1 MTRPYGARSYVQTQ
15 VQSATPLQLVSLLYD
30 AAVKSAATAHEA
42 MMQRNI
48 PARRDAINK
57 LMDILTELQ
66 GSLDLER
73 GGPIAAELDRIYT
86 YLFTRLVE
94 AVSTQTAPPIAEV
107 HGLLLTL
114 REAWQQLAHQAPD
127 ATAGGVGR

>member
-1 MTRPYGARSYVQTQ
+1 MMQTYGARSYVQTQ
-15 VQSATPLQLVSLLYD
+15 VQSATPLQLVALLYD

-42 MMQRNI
+42 MVERNM

-73 GGPIAAELDRIYT
+73 GGPIALELDRIYT
-86 YLFTRLVE
+86 YLFTRLIE
-94 AVSTQTAPPIAEV
+94 AVSAQAAPPLAEV
-107 HGLLLTL
+107 HRILLTL
-114 REAWQQLAHQAPD
+114 REAWQQLAHQTPD
-127 ATAGGVGR
+127 AAASGAGQ